1 MTDKHLKMY
10 TADLKM
16 YSHLAH
22 FKNIGEIG
30 L

>member
-16 YSHLAH
+16 HSHLAH
-22 FKNIGEIG
+22 FKNIGETG

>member
-10 TADLKM
+10 TADPQM
-16 YSHLAH
+16 HSHLAH